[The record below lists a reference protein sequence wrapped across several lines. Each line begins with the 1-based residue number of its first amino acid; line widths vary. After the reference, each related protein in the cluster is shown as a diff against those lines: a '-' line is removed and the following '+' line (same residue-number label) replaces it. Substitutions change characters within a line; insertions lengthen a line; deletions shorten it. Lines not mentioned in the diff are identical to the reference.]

1 MAAATICHAECAR
14 LRAEH
19 PHCVAI
25 VAELADTGKVHFL
38 ALPRDATVAQ
48 LEAAVRRASAA
59 TVPGMALTV
68 QGCAPA
74 AATTVGDLAD
84 AATSAD
90 GLLHVTVGG
99 KLVLGNLGSINI
111 PCVQCP

>member
-1 MAAATICHAECAR
+1 MAAAAICHAECAR

-25 VAELADTGKVHFL
+25 VAEHAHTGKVHFL

-48 LEAAVRRASAA
+48 LGAAVRSAA
-59 TVPGMALTV
+59 GLHTAKGALAV
-68 QGCAPA
+68 QGCAPV

-90 GLLHVTVGG
+90 GLLHVAVQPERAMGCF
-99 KLVLGNLGSINI
+99 LLGLLL
-111 PCVQCP
+111 CC